1 MLGLLVGCFLPS
13 YLSSELLYGRTDNVA
28 KYIRTWDM
36 TKVLPPDAGLE
47 VQGIFHKYTIT
58 KESSADATVSIVNKN
73 ANGSGNIYERHDNWD
88 QLPSNTKI
96 GFDVVTPSLGTR
108 WGDGSIG
115 VTGEATLSD
124 VIVAYNYRF
133 DPCFIPLSDP
143 TCPDYESALY
153 QYLLDNDLIN
163 NEPDIDDPYYDEWV
177 QYQLD
182 IKAEQKEEEAKKEK
196 EAEEAEEELKM
207 ERALSVAGAAEQI
220 ANPMQQLAMMQQLAS
235 TGTLDGYYG
244 ATIEGGTYEETI
256 ELKDAEIKDNKRAL
270 RNLAQDKLHRTIVRS
285 QYDK

>member
-1 MLGLLVGCFLPS
+1 
-13 YLSSELLYGRTDNVA
+13 
-28 KYIRTWDM
+28 M

-73 ANGSGNIYERHDNWD
+73 ATGSGNIYERHDNWD

-96 GFDVVTPSLGTR
+96 GFDVVTPSLGSR

-115 VTGEATLSD
+115 VTGEATLSNI
-124 VIVAYNYRF
+124 IVAYNYRF

-143 TCPDYESALY
+143 SCPDYESALY
-153 QYLLDNDLIN
+153 KYLLDNNLLN
-163 NEPDIDDPYYDEWV
+163 NEPDLNDPFYDEWV
-177 QYQLD
+177 QFQLER
-182 IKAEQKEEEAKKEK
+182 KTEEQEEEEAEKEK
-196 EAEEAEEELKM
+196 QEEEAEEELKM

-235 TGTLDGYYG
+235 TGTLDGYYS
-244 ATIEGGTYEETI
+244 ATIEGGSYEETI
-256 ELKDAEIKDNKRAL
+256 ELKDAEIKDNTRAL
-270 RNLAQDKLHRTIVRS
+270 RNLAQDNLHRTIVRS